1 MRMRL
6 VILQSRFLCWANDR
20 NGCRTL
26 YTIPRDTMRRRYDRW
41 QLCSLS
47 WHHILMWININRWFI
62 LELCKECFDVQLDLF
77 KVLYKAYLISKLEED
92 IDNIIDY
99 PVISFEKFVNMLQKE
114 KKCDIIK
121 KNKWWRIYHAF
132 R

>member
-1 MRMRL
+1 M
-6 VILQSRFLCWANDR
+6 
-20 NGCRTL
+20 
-26 YTIPRDTMRRRYDRW
+26 
-41 QLCSLS
+41 
-47 WHHILMWININRWFI
+47 
-62 LELCKECFDVQLDLF
+62 QLDLF

-121 KNKWWRIYHAF
+121 KNK
-132 R
+132 